1 MNLALVLIAL
11 AATWLVVRELRVIRN
26 DKRQILRENAWP
38 QFEETYISA
47 LQSGISIPDA
57 FSFAKDFELPELA
70 AQVGVLVKELDR
82 GLPLQKALEEFKKN
96 LNLVYADLF
105 VAIVSIAHK
114 SGSQNLI
121 QALTEH
127 ASAVRFELSSLGD
140 VRARQNAILA
150 VAKLGLMAPWVLV
163 AVLSVNEQTRKAF
176 GTLPGN
182 LLLIG
187 GFLVSLIA
195 YRLIV
200 SAGRITKFKR
210 ILGENHGS

>member
-1 MNLALVLIAL
+1 MNFALVFIAL
-11 AATWLVVRELRVIRN
+11 AATWLTILEIRKIRN
-26 DKRQILRENAWP
+26 DRRQILRENAWP

-47 LQSGISIPDA
+47 LQSGISISDA
-57 FSFAKDFELPELA
+57 FSFANDFELPELGA
-70 AQVGVLVKELDR
+70 PVRSIVNELDR
-82 GLPLQKALEEFKKN
+82 GLPLAKALEGFQKN
-96 LNLVYADLF
+96 LNLIYTDLF
-105 VAIVSIAHK
+105 VAIVAIAHK

-121 QALTEH
+121 PALTEH
-127 ASAVRFELSSLGD
+127 ASAVRFELASLGD

-150 VAKLGLMAPWVLV
+150 VAKLGLLAPWVLV

-182 LLLIG
+182 LILIA
-187 GFLVSLIA
+187 GFVVSLIA

-210 ILGENHGS
+210 IFVGYHGS